1 MKKSGIDSRKHS
13 LVNLTKDGI
22 IWIILSEK
30 IDFSFNIVICFLTC
44 FFFFFFSDNC
54 LNSVYPDAV
63 YIALEG
69 STGISVFILTFLS
82 K

>member
-13 LVNLTKDGI
+13 LINLTKDGV

-44 FFFFFFSDNC
+44 IFFFSDNC

-69 STGISVFILTFLS
+69 STGISVFILIFLS